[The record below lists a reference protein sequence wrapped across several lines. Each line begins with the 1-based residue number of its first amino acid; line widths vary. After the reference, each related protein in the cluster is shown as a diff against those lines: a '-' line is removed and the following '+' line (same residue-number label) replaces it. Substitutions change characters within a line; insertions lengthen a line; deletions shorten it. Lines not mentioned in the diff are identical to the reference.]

1 MYPRTLAGQLTTIVY
16 AIIGMPLFLLYL
28 SNIGDVMARSF
39 KWIYANFCLCR
50 WCPGVARRRA
60 ERKRRR
66 ALQMRHYEEEEEEAE
81 EEEMEEEESE
91 SGNISS
97 RVSVALFS
105 VRVLRKKINQ
115 GNFKKCLSLTQNM
128 LIIKM
133 QPNMQYKNL
142 FYVLIKK
149 QQNKS

>member
-1 MYPRTLAGQLTTIVY
+1 MYESRRAEAFFLVLGYGNVYPRTLAGQLTTIIY

-66 ALQMRHYEEEEEEAE
+66 ALQMRHYEDEEEVE
-81 EEEMEEEESE
+81 EEGQMEEESE
-91 SGNISS
+91 SGDTSS
-97 RVSVALFS
+97 RVSVLLCFRLVYQPISSAY
-105 VRVLRKKINQ
+105 
-115 GNFKKCLSLTQNM
+115 CLVCFPSA
-128 LIIKM
+128 
-133 QPNMQYKNL
+133 
-142 FYVLIKK
+142 
-149 QQNKS
+149 